1 MESVKNLMEK
11 HRWMKIW
18 VTVMRYI
25 IVALIPIIAFYLMES
40 YEHNPFKEVRQDA
53 QVLNILLFLLIG
65 GFLFLL
71 TGGIRS
77 ALRIELIL
85 AMVFGLVNHY
95 VMAFR
100 STPFVPWDVLS
111 LGTAM
116 SVAGEYDFTPTKR
129 VVLVTLGFLAL
140 IGLLQF
146 FKVKIKVKWPYRMV
160 GAALVFAGLCVYT
173 GKLQDEAF
181 QNKHQLYPFLFTPG
195 YMTKVNGMAVTF
207 AMDMKYIVIEKPQ
220 GYSREEA
227 LKILERYETDVQVP
241 EELPNIIVIM
251 DEAFSDLSVLGEL
264 NANRDEM
271 PFIRDLME
279 DGKNVM
285 AGYAN
290 VSVCGGNTANSE
302 FEFLTGNTMAFLPE
316 GSIPY
321 QQYIKRDSFSIAS
334 YLKELGYV
342 TYGEHPY
349 NAGGWSRDKVYPLL
363 GIDRLLFLKDYDYRK
378 YVRKYQSD
386 MADVNQIIH
395 TFETK
400 EENSPL
406 FLFNVTMQNHGGYTE
421 DFENFTP
428 DIEALDGKSRVV
440 NKYLSLMKLTDESI
454 EYLIS
459 YFEAQEEKTIIV
471 FFGDH
476 QPNTTVANP
485 VFRYNGIDVNNLSKE
500 QVLNRHKVPF
510 FIWANYSIEEKHD
523 MELSLNYLGAKVL
536 EAADITLPAYMN
548 FLEDLQEQYV
558 SITSISM
565 EESEGYEKEK
575 AEELLKEYKIL
586 QYYYL
591 FDRKR

>member
-1 MESVKNLMEK
+1 MESVKNLIEK

-18 VTVMRYI
+18 VTVMKYI
-25 IVALIPIIAFYLMES
+25 IVTLIPIIAFYLMES
-40 YEHNPFKEVRQDA
+40 YEHNPFQEVRHDA

-77 ALRIELIL
+77 ALRIELVL

-129 VVLVTLGFLAL
+129 VVLVTLCFLAL

-146 FKVKIKVKWPYRMV
+146 FKVKIKVKWPYRIA

-173 GKLQDEAF
+173 GKLQEEAF

-227 LKILERYETDVQVP
+227 RKILEKYETDIQVP

-264 NANRDEM
+264 DANLDEM

-279 DGKNVM
+279 NGKNVM

-321 QQYIKRDSFSIAS
+321 QQYIKRESFSIAS

-454 EYLIS
+454 EYLLS

-500 QVLNRHKVPF
+500 QILNRYKVPF
-510 FIWANYSIEEKHD
+510 FIWANYSIDEKHD

-548 FLEDLQEQYV
+548 FLKDLQEQYV
-558 SITSISM
+558 SITSIAM
-565 EESEGYEKEK
+565 DENEGYEKEK

-586 QYYYL
+586 QYYFL

>member
-1 MESVKNLMEK
+1 MESVKNLIEK

-18 VTVMRYI
+18 VTVMKYI
-25 IVALIPIIAFYLMES
+25 IVTLIPIIAFYLMES
-40 YEHNPFKEVRQDA
+40 YEHNPFQEVRHDA

-77 ALRIELIL
+77 ALRIELVL

-116 SVAGEYDFTPTKR
+116 SVVGEYDFTPTKR
-129 VVLVTLGFLAL
+129 VVLVTLCFLAL

-146 FKVKIKVKWPYRMV
+146 FKVKIKVKWPYRIA

-173 GKLQDEAF
+173 GKLQEEAF

-227 LKILERYETDVQVP
+227 RKILEKYETDIQVP

-264 NANRDEM
+264 DANRDEM

-279 DGKNVM
+279 NGKNVM

-321 QQYIKRDSFSIAS
+321 QQYIKRESFSIAS

-378 YVRKYQSD
+378 YVRRYQSD

-454 EYLIS
+454 EYLLS

-500 QVLNRHKVPF
+500 QVLNRYKVPF

-548 FLEDLQEQYV
+548 FLKDLQEQYV
-558 SITSISM
+558 SITSIAM